1 MEALDWIVISAFC
14 IALVGIVVWVI
25 SQKNNNSAD
34 YFLGGRDATWI
45 AIGASIFAS
54 NIGSEHL
61 IGLAGAGASSGMAMA
76 HWEIQGWMIL
86 ILGWVFVPFYSRS
99 MVYTMPEFLERRYN
113 KESRT
118 ILSIISLISYV
129 LTKVAVTVYAGGLV
143 FQQVFGIK
151 ELWGIDF
158 FWIAAIGLVV
168 ITAIYTIFGG
178 MKSVLYTSVLQT
190 PILLL
195 GSLIILVLGFKE
207 LGGWSEMMSICGAVS
222 VNDYG
227 NTMTELIR
235 SNDDP
240 NFPWLG
246 ALVGSAIIGFWY
258 WCTDQFIVQRVLSGK
273 DEKEARRG
281 TIFGAYLKLLPV
293 FLFLIPGM
301 IAFALHHK
309 YLGTVDEGFLPL
321 LANGNPNAD
330 AAFPTLVAKLLPA
343 GVKGLVVCGILAALM
358 SSLASLFNSSAMLF
372 TIDFYKRFKPNT
384 SEKKLVVIGQMATV
398 VIVILGILWIPI
410 MRSVGDVLYTYLQDV
425 QSVLAPG
432 IAAAFL
438 LGICWKRTS
447 AKGGMWGL
455 IAGMIIGLTRLSAKV
470 YYSNVSDAPDSLFK
484 YLFYDLNWLFFCGW
498 MFLFCIVV
506 VVLVSLCTE
515 APNSSKIQ
523 GLVFGTST
531 PEQRAATRA
540 SWNQWDIVHT
550 VIILGLT
557 VAFYVYF
564 W

>member
-1 MEALDWIVISAFC
+1 MALLDWIVIGAFC
-14 IALVGIVVWVI
+14 VALIGIVIWVV

-61 IGLAGAGASSGMAMA
+61 IGLAGSGASSGMAMA

-86 ILGWVFVPFYSRS
+86 ILGWVFVPFYTRS

-113 KESRT
+113 PQSRT
-118 ILSIISLISYV
+118 ILSVISLISYV

-143 FQQVFGIK
+143 FQQVFGIDK
-151 ELWGIDF
+151 LWGIDF

-168 ITAIYTIFGG
+168 ITALYTIFGG

-195 GSLIILVLGFKE
+195 GSLIILVLGLRA
-207 LGGWSEMMSICGAVS
+207 LGGWDNMMAICSAVQ

-227 NTMTELIR
+227 DTMTNLMR
-235 SNDDP
+235 SNSDP
-240 NFPWLG
+240 HYPWLG
-246 ALVGSAIIGFWY
+246 ALVGSAVIGFWY

-273 DEKEARRG
+273 NEREARRG

-301 IAFALHHK
+301 IAFALHQQS
-309 YLGTVDEGFLPL
+309 GDFLPM
-321 LANGNPNAD
+321 LANGNLNTD

-343 GVKGLVVCGILAALM
+343 GVKGLIVCGILAALM

-372 TIDFYKRFKPNT
+372 TIDFYKRFRPKTP
-384 SEKKLVVIGQMATV
+384 EKKLVRIGQVATV
-398 VIVILGILWIPI
+398 VIVILGILWIPV
-410 MRSVGDVLYTYLQDV
+410 MRSIGDVLYLYLQDV

-438 LGICWKRTS
+438 LGITWKRTT
-447 AKGGMWGL
+447 AMGGMCAL
-455 IAGMIIGLTRLSAKV
+455 IAGLVIGLTRLGAKV
-470 YYSNVSDAPDSLFK
+470 YYTTVADAPDSLFK
-484 YLFYDLNWLFFCGW
+484 CVFFDYNWLFFCGW
-498 MFLFCIVV
+498 MLVV
-506 VVLVSLCTE
+506 CLAVAFVVSLFTK
-515 APNSSKIQ
+515 APSEEKIR

-531 PEQRAATRA
+531 AQQRAATRA
-540 SWNQWDIVHT
+540 SWGAWEVIHS
-550 VIILGLT
+550 VIIIGIT
-557 VAFYVYF
+557 VAFYIYF

>member
-1 MEALDWIVISAFC
+1 MALLDWIVIAVF
-14 IALVGIVVWVI
+14 ALALIGIVIWVV

-113 KESRT
+113 PQSRT
-118 ILSIISLISYV
+118 ILSVISLISYV

-143 FQQVFGIK
+143 FQQVFGI
-151 ELWGIDF
+151 ETLWGIDF
-158 FWIAAIGLVV
+158 FWIAAIGLVL
-168 ITAIYTIFGG
+168 ITALYTIFGG

-195 GSLIILVLGFKE
+195 GSLIILVLGLRE
-207 LGGWSEMMSICGAVS
+207 LGGWDKMMEICGAVT

-227 NTMTELIR
+227 DTMTNLIR
-235 SNDDP
+235 SNSDP
-240 NFPWLG
+240 SYPWLG
-246 ALVGSAIIGFWY
+246 ALIGSAIIGFWY

-273 DEKEARRG
+273 DEREARRG

-301 IAFALHHK
+301 IAFALHQQS
-309 YLGTVDEGFLPL
+309 GDFLPAM
-321 LANGNPNAD
+321 ANGNLNTD

-343 GVKGLVVCGILAALM
+343 GVKGLIVCGILAALM

-384 SEKKLVVIGQMATV
+384 PEKKLVRIGQAATV
-398 VIVILGILWIPI
+398 VIVVLGILWIPI
-410 MRSVGDVLYTYLQDV
+410 MRSVGDVLYLYLQDV

-438 LGICWKRTS
+438 LGICWKRTT
-447 AKGGMWGL
+447 AQGGMWALISGL
-455 IAGMIIGLTRLSAKV
+455 VVGLTRLGAKI
-470 YYSNVSDAPDSLFK
+470 YYMNATDAPDCLFK
-484 YLFYDLNWLFFCGW
+484 SVFYDYNWLFFCGW
-498 MFLFCIVV
+498 MLVFCLFVALV
-506 VVLVSLCTE
+506 VSLCTK
-515 APNSSKIQ
+515 APAPDKIR

-540 SWNQWDIVHT
+540 SWGAWEVVHT

-557 VAFYVYF
+557 VAFYIYF

>member
-1 MEALDWIVISAFC
+1 MAFLDWLVIAAFA
-14 IALVGIVVWVI
+14 ALMIGIVWWV
-25 SQKNNNSAD
+25 SRQKQENSDD
-34 YFLGGRDATWI
+34 YFLGGKDATWI

-86 ILGWVFVPFYSRS
+86 ILGWVFVPFYTRS
-99 MVYTMPEFLERRYN
+99 MVLTMPEFLERRYN
-113 KESRT
+113 TQSRT
-118 ILSIISLISYV
+118 LLSFISLISYV
-129 LTKVAVTVYAGGLV
+129 MTKVAVTVYAGGLV

-158 FWIAAIGLVV
+158 FWISAIGLVL
-168 ITAIYTIFGG
+168 ITAVYTIVGG

-195 GSLIILVLGFKE
+195 GSLIILVLGLKE
-207 LGGWSEMMSICGAVS
+207 LGGWDEMMRLCDVTPSYEGAT
-222 VNDYG
+222 G
-227 NTMTELIR
+227 TMIHLMR
-235 SNDDP
+235 DNSDP
-240 NFPWLG
+240 QYPWLG
-246 ALVGSAIIGFWY
+246 ALIGSAIIGFWY

-273 DEKEARRG
+273 NETEARRG

-301 IAFALHHK
+301 IAFALHQK
-309 YLGTVDEGFLPL
+309 TGSFLPM
-321 LANGNPNAD
+321 LASGAHNAD

-372 TIDFYKRFKPNT
+372 TIDFYKRFKPET
-384 SEKKLVVIGQMATV
+384 PEKKLVVIGQIATV
-398 VIVILGILWIPI
+398 VIVVLGILWIPV

-438 LGICWKRTS
+438 LGIAWKRTS
-447 AKGGMWGL
+447 ALGGMWGL
-455 IAGMIIGLTRLSAKV
+455 ISGMVVGLTRLGAKV
-470 YYSNVSDAPDSLFK
+470 YYSNVQDAADSTFK

-498 MFLFCIVV
+498 MLLFCIIVV
-506 VVLVSLCTE
+506 IVVSLCTE
-515 APNSSKIQ
+515 APSEEKIK

-531 PEQRAATRA
+531 EEQILATRK
-540 SWNQWDIVHT
+540 SWNKWDVIHT
-550 VIILGLT
+550 IIILAIT
-557 VAFYVYF
+557 AAFYYYF

>member
-1 MEALDWIVISAFC
+1 MEALDWLVIGVFFL
-14 IALVGIVVWVI
+14 ALIGIIVWVVR
-25 SQKNNNSAD
+25 QKQNDSAD
-34 YFLGGRDATWI
+34 YFLGGRDATWL

-76 HWEIQGWMIL
+76 NWEIQGWMIL

-113 KESRT
+113 PQSRT
-118 ILSIISLISYV
+118 ILSVISLVSYV

-168 ITAIYTIFGG
+168 LTA
-178 MKSVLYTSVLQT
+178 
-190 PILLL
+190 
-195 GSLIILVLGFKE
+195 
-207 LGGWSEMMSICGAVS
+207 
-222 VNDYG
+222 
-227 NTMTELIR
+227 
-235 SNDDP
+235 
-240 NFPWLG
+240 PWLG
-246 ALVGSAIIGFWY
+246 ALIGSAIIGFWY

-273 DEKEARRG
+273 NEKEARRG

-301 IAFALHHK
+301 IAFALHQK
-309 YLGTVDEGFLPL
+309 YIGAGGEGFLPM
-321 LANGNPNAD
+321 LANGTANAD

-372 TIDFYKRFKPNT
+372 TIDFYKRFRPET
-384 SEKKLVVIGQMATV
+384 PEKKLVGIGQIATV

-447 AKGGMWGL
+447 AQGGMWGL
-455 IAGMIIGLTRLSAKV
+455 IAGMIIGLTRLGAKV
-470 YYSNVSDAPDSLFK
+470 YYSNAGEVADSTFK
-484 YLFYDLNWLFFCGW
+484 YLFYDMNWLFFCGW
-498 MFLFCIVV
+498 MFLFCIIVV
-506 VVLVSLCTE
+506 IVVSLATE
-515 APNSSKIQ
+515 APTAEKIQ
-523 GLVFGTST
+523 GLVFGTAT
-531 PEQRAATRA
+531 KEQKAATRA
-540 SWNQWDIVHT
+540 SWDHWDIIHT
-550 VIILGLT
+550 VIILAITG
-557 VAFYVYF
+557 AFYWYF